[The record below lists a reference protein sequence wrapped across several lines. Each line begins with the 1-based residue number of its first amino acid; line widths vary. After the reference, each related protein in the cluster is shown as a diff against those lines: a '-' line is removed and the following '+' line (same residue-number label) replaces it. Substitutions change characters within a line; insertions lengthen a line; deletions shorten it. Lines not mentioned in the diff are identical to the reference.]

1 MELKNKNWKEFK
13 LTELFEFVKGDQN
26 NMASIKSGLIP
37 LVSAKKIDNGYKDF
51 ASKSKKLYKG
61 NSLTLNN
68 DGDGGAGISYYQPTD
83 YLLDSHVTAL
93 FPKKKLGKLTL
104 LFISRCITAQQEKF
118 GHGYSINNQRLK
130 VFKFMLPINSE
141 SKPDFDFMENYMKQ
155 KENELLGKYEK
166 YISSKISTLPKEKSK
181 DEIKWKEFE
190 IGNIFEITNSKAYH
204 KSQLKE
210 IKKKGISYVSRT
222 NLNNGIESIVEREDY
237 KINENNTIV
246 FGAENA
252 TFFYQP
258 NEYITGNK
266 MYCIKGNLINR
277 YSGLFIQSALNNSIE
292 NCGFGYGKGLTG
304 TRVNRRIV
312 LLPSNESGNPNFH
325 YMENYMKQLEYKKL
339 KQYLD
344 YKKQSVID

>member
-1 MELKNKNWKEFK
+1 
-13 LTELFEFVKGDQN
+13 
-26 NMASIKSGLIP
+26 
-37 LVSAKKIDNGYKDF
+37 
-51 ASKSKKLYKG
+51 
-61 NSLTLNN
+61 
-68 DGDGGAGISYYQPTD
+68 
-83 YLLDSHVTAL
+83 
-93 FPKKKLGKLTL
+93 
-104 LFISRCITAQQEKF
+104 FISRCITAQQEKF